1 MIFKNDN
8 SLRMRIILY
17 AIASLLISACSRKMI
32 ISDGAILNHLA
43 LYVSDLKKSTS
54 FYQNIIGID
63 TIPEPFHDGKHTWFK
78 IDTHGQLH
86 LIAGATEKLSHNKN
100 THLCFSVKDMNT
112 IVRKLE
118 SAEIAYQNWAGE
130 KNKMTTRVDGI
141 KQIYLQDPD
150 GYWIEVNNDRK

>member
-1 MIFKNDN
+1 
-8 SLRMRIILY
+8 MRIILF
-17 AIASLLISACSRKMI
+17 AVASLIISGCSRKMNT
-32 ISDGAILNHLA
+32 DNGTILNHFA

-54 FYQNIIGID
+54 FYQDIMGID

-100 THLCFSVKDMNT
+100 THLCFSVKDMNE
-112 IVRKLE
+112 IISKLE
-118 SAEIAYQNWAGE
+118 SAGISYENWAGE

-141 KQIYLQDPD
+141 KQIYLKDPD
-150 GYWIEVNNDRK
+150 GYWIEVNNDRGKK